1 MAIPLYI
8 KEAIQ
13 IHVEE
18 TLGQH
23 VAVGA
28 MDAQAAKFLATHP
41 STMRKWREDQEALEK
56 LDERN

>member
-1 MAIPLYI
+1 MSLPPYI

-18 TLGQH
+18 SLNQH

-28 MDAQAAKFLATHP
+28 MDAQTAKFLATHP
-41 STMRKWREDQEALEK
+41 SVMRTWRDDDYNLQRLEQH
-56 LDERN
+56 